1 MTYRGN
7 PLLEKLDRIAEYTGV
22 PKLAR
27 RTAQDAAIPLRVM
40 PLLPLTLAI
49 VGLFVQAHAPA
60 GGWIVV
66 MGAWISAMPLGLTGP
81 MRPPPGGVRDE
92 RERALV
98 RTGHLAGLGA
108 VALLAIGGCFLMG
121 ILGALAMVGYAR
133 VWLPQGPQ
141 DWIAIGFFLLVVQT
155 TVAVLVASWMI
166 PRGLADADE
175 DDQPARLT
183 RRADRRFRGGREG

>member
-7 PLLEKLDRIAEYTGV
+7 PLLEKLDRIAEYTGM

-27 RTAQDAAIPLRVM
+27 RAKQGGAMPLRVL
-40 PLLPLTLAI
+40 PLLPLAMGM
-49 VGLFVQAHAPA
+49 VGLFVQAHAPEA
-60 GGWIVV
+60 GWIVI
-66 MGAWISAMPLGLTGP
+66 MGAWVSAMPLGLTGP
-81 MRPPPGGVRDE
+81 MALPPSGVRDE

-98 RTGHLAGLGA
+98 RSGHLAGLGA

-133 VWLPQGPQ
+133 MWLPHGPQ

-166 PRGLADADE
+166 PRGLPEPDE
-175 DDQPARLT
+175 
-183 RRADRRFRGGREG
+183 G